1 MGNGRLHVGGCG
13 KKKRV
18 SGLAW
23 DAVCH
28 LHLLTVEALKEGGE
42 LKGMKMEREVK
53 EEERMMAKGEG
64 TEGWV

>member
-1 MGNGRLHVGGCG
+1 MGGCE
-13 KKKRV
+13 KKSGF
-18 SGLAW
+18 SGLAR

-28 LHLLTVEALKEGGE
+28 LHLLTVEALTEGGE
-42 LKGMKMEREVK
+42 LEGMKMEREVK